1 MGVMCATEFTEFAD
15 SPESIGDTAD
25 GPFLLFTAAD
35 IDGGGGVGVHRCER
49 HRLARWLAGAQN
61 GSDL

>member
-1 MGVMCATEFTEFAD
+1 MCVTEFTQFAD

-25 GPFLLFTAAD
+25 GRFLLSTSTD
-35 IDGGGGVGVHRCER
+35 IDGGGGVGVLRCER